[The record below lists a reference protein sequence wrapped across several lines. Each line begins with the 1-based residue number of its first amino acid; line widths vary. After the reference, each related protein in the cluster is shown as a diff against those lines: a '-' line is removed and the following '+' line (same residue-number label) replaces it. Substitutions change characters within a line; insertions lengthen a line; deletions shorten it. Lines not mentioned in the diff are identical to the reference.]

1 MNLWEIQKKSYD
13 LLDRRGKRKYLL
25 AVGIQMSLGLF
36 DILGIALAG
45 VIGILAASSLTQTP
59 LSPPIKDAFT
69 FFGLSNQNVGNLII
83 FLCMVALLFFVVKTM
98 LALYF
103 SLRSFR
109 FLAHQQSRI
118 TSLLISKVLNSE
130 YIWLRHQEPHKLST
144 SLILGVSAATT
155 NSLGQF
161 MLMISEMALII
172 LFVFILVII
181 NPLVAIFTVLYLVVV
196 IFMLRQIIGKKVSD
210 FNRNLGDM
218 QVDSQVTLS
227 SVLKL
232 FREIRVFRRTRWFE
246 DRLQGLSEERAQNFA
261 GDMWIQQ
268 VPKYMLEIAMLVG
281 ATGLLVAGKILTNSE
296 QIVPVL
302 AIYLTA
308 AGRIFPSLLRVQS
321 AVFSLQSRQH
331 YATMAHE
338 LLANLAL
345 VERDST
351 YLKSQSS
358 VVSNDEIISI
368 NTNPSHAREKK
379 LATSW
384 VELEKVTF
392 RFPNSETDVLQDLT
406 FQIQPGERVAIVG
419 PSGAGKSTLCDIF
432 LGLLSPTIGEAL
444 IGTQPAATWV
454 NENPGKVSYL
464 PQEITLTN
472 GTLLENV
479 CLGIERSEIDWNG
492 FYRAVGRAQLTEVIE
507 HLADGIETNL
517 GVGGTSLSGGQKQRV
532 GLARA
537 LYTEPDIL
545 IMDEATSALDAETEF
560 EVMNALDDLGLD
572 TTVITIAHRLSSI
585 RKFPRIIYLED
596 GIVLGD
602 GDLSQIRK
610 KIPRFDNQLNLSGI

>member
-1 MNLWEIQKKSYD
+1 
-13 LLDRRGKRKYLL
+13 
-25 AVGIQMSLGLF
+25 
-36 DILGIALAG
+36 
-45 VIGILAASSLTQTP
+45 
-59 LSPPIKDAFT
+59 
-69 FFGLSNQNVGNLII
+69 
-83 FLCMVALLFFVVKTM
+83 M

-103 SLRSFR
+103 SRRSFR
-109 FLAHQQSRI
+109 FLAHQQSWI
-118 TSLLISKVLNSE
+118 TSLLVLKVLNSE

-144 SLILGVSAATT
+144 ALILGVSAAIT

-161 MLMISEMALII
+161 MLMISEMALIVLFLSI
-172 LFVFILVII
+172 LILI
-181 NPLVAIFTVLYLVVV
+181 NPLVAIFTVLYLAVV
-196 IFMLRQIIGKKVSD
+196 ILILKQLVGKKVAK
-210 FNRNLGDM
+210 FNHNLGNL
-218 QVDSQVTLS
+218 QIESQVHLF

-232 FREIRVFRRTRWFE
+232 FREIRIFRRTQWFE
-246 DRLQGLSEERAQNFA
+246 TRLEELSEERAQNFA
-261 GDMWIQQ
+261 SDMWVQQ

-281 ATGLLVAGKILTNSE
+281 ATGLLVAGKVFTNSE

-308 AGRIFPSLLRVQS
+308 AGRLFPSLLRVQS

-338 LLANLAL
+338 LLADLAL
-345 VERDST
+345 VERNSS
-351 YLKSQSS
+351 YPKSQSS
-358 VVSNDEIISI
+358 FRKDEI
-368 NTNPSHAREKK
+368 NTNPSHAKEKK
-379 LATSW
+379 FTTSS
-384 VELEKVTF
+384 VELEKVSF
-392 RFPNSETDVLQDLT
+392 RFPNSETDVLKDLT

-432 LGLLSPTIGEAL
+432 LGLLNPTIGEAL

-464 PQEITLTN
+464 PQEVTLTN

-479 CLGIERSEIDWNG
+479 CLGIERSEIDWDA
-492 FYRAVGRAQLTEVIE
+492 FSRAAGRAQLTKVIE
-507 HLADGIETNL
+507 QLADGIETNL

-560 EVMNALDDLGLD
+560 EVMNALDDLGLH

-585 RKFPRIIYLED
+585 RKFPRIIYLES
-596 GIVLGD
+596 GLVLGD
-602 GDLSQIRK
+602 GNLDQIRK
-610 KIPRFDNQLNLSGI
+610 KIARFDNQLLLSGI

>member
-1 MNLWEIQKKSYD
+1 VNLWGIQKKSYA
-13 LLDRRGKRKYLL
+13 LLDKRGKRRYLL

-45 VIGILAASSLTQTP
+45 VIGILAASSLTQAP
-59 LSPPIKDAFT
+59 LSPPIKDALSL
-69 FFGLSNQNVGNLII
+69 FGLSNQNVGNLII
-83 FLCMVALLFFVVKTM
+83 ILCIVTLLFFVLKTM

-103 SLRSFR
+103 SRRSFR
-109 FLAHQQSRI
+109 FLAHQQSWI
-118 TSLLISKVLNSE
+118 TSLLVSKVLNSE

-144 SLILGVSAATT
+144 ALILGVSAAIT

-161 MLMISEMALII
+161 MLMISEMALIV
-172 LFVFILVII
+172 LFLSILVLI
-181 NPLVAIFTVLYLVVV
+181 NPLVAIFTVLYLAVV
-196 IFMLRQIIGKKVSD
+196 ILILKQLVGKKVAK
-210 FNRNLGDM
+210 FNRNLGNM
-218 QVDSQVTLS
+218 QVESQVHLF

-232 FREIRVFRRTRWFE
+232 FREIRIFRRTQWFE
-246 DRLQGLSEERAQNFA
+246 TRLDGLSEERAQNFA
-261 GDMWIQQ
+261 SDMWVQQ

-281 ATGLLVAGKILTNSE
+281 AAGILVAGKVLTNSE

-308 AGRIFPSLLRVQS
+308 AGRLFPSLLRIQS

-338 LLANLAL
+338 LLVDLVS
-345 VERDST
+345 VERDSS
-351 YLKSQSS
+351 YLVSQNSTKD
-358 VVSNDEIISI
+358 NRPISI
-368 NTNPSHAREKK
+368 NTNPSETKVKK
-379 LATSW
+379 DASASI
-384 VELEKVTF
+384 ELEKVSF
-392 RFPNSETDVLQDLT
+392 RFPNSETEVLKDLN
-406 FQIQPGERVAIVG
+406 FRIQPGEKVAVVG

-432 LGLLSPTIGEAL
+432 LGLLNPTSGEAV

-454 NENPGKVSYL
+454 DENPGKVSYL
-464 PQEITLTN
+464 PQEVTLTS

-479 CLGIERSEIDWNG
+479 CLGIERSEIDWDA
-492 FYRAVGRAQLTEVIE
+492 FSRAARRAQLSEVIE
-507 HLADGIETNL
+507 QLIDGIETNL

-560 EVMNALDDLGLD
+560 EVMNALGDLGLH

-585 RKFPRIIYLED
+585 RKFPRIIYLEE
-596 GIVLGD
+596 GLVLGD
-602 GDLSQIRK
+602 GDLTQIRK
-610 KIPRFDNQLNLSGI
+610 KIARFDNQLLLSGI

>member
-1 MNLWEIQKKSYD
+1 MNLREIQKKSYA
-13 LLDRRGKRKYLL
+13 LLDKRGKRKYLL

-45 VIGILAASSLTQTP
+45 VIGILAASSLTQAP
-59 LSPPIKDAFT
+59 LSPPIKDALSLFD
-69 FFGLSNQNVGNLII
+69 LSNQNVGNLII
-83 FLCMVALLFFVVKTM
+83 ILCIFTLLFFVLKTM

-103 SLRSFR
+103 SRRSFR
-109 FLAHQQSRI
+109 FLAHQQSWI
-118 TSLLISKVLNSE
+118 TSLLVSKVLNSE

-144 SLILGVSAATT
+144 ALILGVSAAIT

-161 MLMISEMALII
+161 MLMISEMALVVLFLSI
-172 LFVFILVII
+172 LILI
-181 NPLVAIFTVLYLVVV
+181 NPLVAIFTVLYLAVV
-196 IFMLRQIIGKKVSD
+196 ILILKQLVGKKVAK
-210 FNRNLGDM
+210 FNRNLGNM
-218 QVDSQVTLS
+218 QVESQVHLF

-232 FREIRVFRRTRWFE
+232 FREIRIFRRTQWFE
-246 DRLQGLSEERAQNFA
+246 TRLEELSEERAQNFA
-261 GDMWIQQ
+261 SDMWVQQ

-281 ATGLLVAGKILTNSE
+281 ATGLLVAGKVFTNSE

-308 AGRIFPSLLRVQS
+308 AGRLFPSLLRVQS

-331 YATMAHE
+331 YATMAHD
-338 LLANLAL
+338 LLADLAL
-345 VERDST
+345 VERNSS
-351 YLKSQSS
+351 YPKSQSS
-358 VVSNDEIISI
+358 FRKDEI
-368 NTNPSHAREKK
+368 NTNPSHAKEKK
-379 LATSW
+379 FTTSS
-384 VELEKVTF
+384 VELEKVSF
-392 RFPNSETDVLQDLT
+392 RFPNSETDVLKDLT

-432 LGLLSPTIGEAL
+432 LGLLNPTIGEAL

-464 PQEITLTN
+464 PQEVTLTN

-479 CLGIERSEIDWNG
+479 CLGIERSEIDWDA
-492 FYRAVGRAQLTEVIE
+492 FSRAVGRAQLTKVIE
-507 HLADGIETNL
+507 QLADGIETNL

-537 LYTEPDIL
+537 LYTQPDIL

-560 EVMNALDDLGLD
+560 EVMNALDDLGLH

-585 RKFPRIIYLED
+585 RKFPRIIYLES
-596 GIVLGD
+596 GLVLGD
-602 GDLSQIRK
+602 GNLDQIRK
-610 KIPRFDNQLNLSGI
+610 KIARFDNQLLLSGI

>member
-1 MNLWEIQKKSYD
+1 MDLWEIQKKSYA
-13 LLDRRGKRKYLL
+13 LLDKRGKRKYLF

-45 VIGILAASSLTQTP
+45 VIGVLASSSLTQTP
-59 LSPPIKDAFT
+59 VLPPINDFLSLIG
-69 FFGLSNQNVGNLII
+69 FSNQNEGNLII
-83 FLCMVALLFFVVKTM
+83 TLCIVTLFFFVLKTM

-118 TSLLISKVLNSE
+118 TSLLLSRVLNSE
-130 YIWLRHQEPHKLST
+130 YIWMRHQEPHKLST

-161 MLMISEMALII
+161 MLMISEMALIL
-172 LFVFILVII
+172 LFVLILVLA
-181 NPLVAIFTVLYLVVV
+181 NPLVAVFTVIYLAVVV
-196 IFMLRQIIGKKVSD
+196 IMLKQIIGRKVSD
-210 FNRNLGDM
+210 FNRNLGDI
-218 QVDSQVTLS
+218 QIESQVTLFS
-227 SVLKL
+227 ALRL
-232 FREIRVFRRTRWFE
+232 FREIRVFQRTRWFE
-246 DRLQGLSEERAQNFA
+246 SRFKELSEDRAQIFA
-261 GDMWIQQ
+261 RDMWIQQ
-268 VPKYMLEIAMLVG
+268 LPKYMLEIAMLVG
-281 ATGLLVAGKILTNSE
+281 AASLLVVGRVLTNSE

-308 AGRIFPSLLRVQS
+308 AGRLFPSLLRVQS

-338 LLANLAL
+338 LLADLASMEPDPSL
-345 VERDST
+345 
-351 YLKSQSS
+351 LKSQ
-358 VVSNDEIISI
+358 NAFMGNENHSI
-368 NTNPSHAREKK
+368 NTIPSEANVKNFAISSVK
-379 LATSW
+379 
-384 VELEKVTF
+384 LEKVSF

-432 LGLLSPTIGEAL
+432 LGLLNPTIGEAL

-454 NENPGKVSYL
+454 INNPGKVSYL
-464 PQEITLTN
+464 PQEVTLTK

-479 CLGIERSEIDWNG
+479 CLGIERSQIDWG
-492 FYRAVGRAQLTEVIE
+492 AFSRAIEKAQLIEVIE
-507 HLADGIETNL
+507 QLAEGIETNL
-517 GVGGTSLSGGQKQRV
+517 GVDGTSLSGGQKQRV

-537 LYTEPDIL
+537 LYTEPEIL
-545 IMDEATSALDAETEF
+545 IMDEATSALDAEAEF
-560 EVMNALDDLGLD
+560 EVMNALEDLGRH

-585 RKFPRIIYLED
+585 RKFPRIIYLER
-596 GIVLGD
+596 GLILGD
-602 GDLSQIRK
+602 GDLTQIRK
-610 KIPRFDNQLNLSGI
+610 KIPRFDNQLLLSGI

>member
-59 LSPPIKDAFT
+59 LSPPIKDALT

-130 YIWLRHQEPHKLST
+130 YNWLRHQEPHKLST

-161 MLMISEMALII
+161 MLMISELALII
-172 LFVFILVII
+172 MFVFILVIV
-181 NPLVAIFTVLYLVVV
+181 NPLVAIFTVLYLAVV

-218 QVDSQVTLS
+218 QVDSQITLF

-246 DRLQGLSEERAQNFA
+246 ERLEGLSEERAQNFA

-281 ATGLLVAGKILTNSE
+281 ATGLLAAGKVFTNSE

-321 AVFSLQSRQH
+321 AIFSLQSRQH

-351 YLKSQSS
+351 YFKSQSS
-358 VVSNDEIISI
+358 VSNDEVISI
-368 NTNPSHAREKK
+368 KTNPSQGKVREFT
-379 LATSW
+379 TSS
-384 VELEKVTF
+384 VELEKVSF
-392 RFPNSETDVLQDLT
+392 RFPDSEIDVLKDLT
-406 FQIQPGERVAIVG
+406 FRIQPGERVAIVG

-432 LGLLSPTIGEAL
+432 LGLLNPTIGEAL
-444 IGTQPAATWV
+444 IGTQPAAIWV

-464 PQEITLTN
+464 PQEVTLTN

-479 CLGIERSEIDWNG
+479 CLGIERSEIDWAA
-492 FYRAVGRAQLTEVIE
+492 FSRAVGRAQLTEVIE
-507 HLADGIETNL
+507 QLGDGIETNL
-517 GVGGTSLSGGQKQRV
+517 GVGGTSLSGGQRQRV

-545 IMDEATSALDAETEF
+545 IMDEATSALDAEAEF
-560 EVMNALDDLGLD
+560 EIMNALDDLGLH

-585 RKFPRIIYLED
+585 RKFPRIIYLES
-596 GIVLGD
+596 GLVLGD

-610 KIPRFDNQLNLSGI
+610 QISRFDNQLKLSGI

>member
-1 MNLWEIQKKSYD
+1 VDLLEIQRKSYN
-13 LLDRRGKRKYLL
+13 LLDKRGQRKYLL

-36 DILGIALAG
+36 DILGITLAG
-45 VIGILAASSLTQTP
+45 LIGILAASSLTQAP
-59 LSPPIKDAFT
+59 LSPPIEDALSL
-69 FFGLSNQNVGNLII
+69 FGLSNQNVGNLII
-83 FLCMVALLFFVVKTM
+83 ILCIVTLLFFVLKTM

-109 FLAHQQSRI
+109 FLAYQQSRV
-118 TSLLISKVLNSE
+118 TSLLVSKVLNSE
-130 YIWLRHQEPHKLST
+130 YMWLRHQEPHKLST

-172 LFVFILVII
+172 LFVFLLVLV
-181 NPLVAIFTVLYLVVV
+181 NPSVAIFTVLYLAVVV
-196 IFMLRQIIGKKVSD
+196 FILRQIIGKKVSD
-210 FNRNLGDM
+210 FNRNLGNM
-218 QVDSQVTLS
+218 QVDSQVTLF

-246 DRLQGLSEERAQNFA
+246 DRLEGLSEERAQNFA
-261 GDMWIQQ
+261 SDMWIQQ

-281 ATGLLVAGKILTNSE
+281 AAGLLVAGKVLTESE

-308 AGRIFPSLLRVQS
+308 AGRLFPSLLRVQS
-321 AVFSLQSRQH
+321 AIFSLQSRQH

-338 LLANLAL
+338 LLADPAL

-358 VVSNDEIISI
+358 VSNDENILI
-368 NTNPSHAREKK
+368 NTNPYHAKEKK
-379 LATSW
+379 FTTSS
-384 VELEKVTF
+384 VELEKVSF
-392 RFPNSETDVLQDLT
+392 RFPNSETDVLKDLT

-432 LGLLSPTIGEAL
+432 LGLLNPTIGKAV

-454 NENPGKVSYL
+454 YENPGKVSYL
-464 PQEITLTN
+464 PQEVTLTN

-479 CLGIERSEIDWNG
+479 CLGIERSEIDWAA
-492 FYRAVGRAQLTEVIE
+492 FSRAVGRAQLTEVIE
-507 HLADGIETNL
+507 QLADGIETNL
-517 GVGGTSLSGGQKQRV
+517 GVGGTSLSGGQRQRV

-545 IMDEATSALDAETEF
+545 IMDEATSALDAEAEF
-560 EVMNALDDLGLD
+560 EIMNALDDLGLH

-585 RKFPRIIYLED
+585 RKFPRIIYLES
-596 GIVLGD
+596 GLVLGD

-610 KIPRFDNQLNLSGI
+610 QISRFDNQLKLSGI

>member
-1 MNLWEIQKKSYD
+1 
-13 LLDRRGKRKYLL
+13 
-25 AVGIQMSLGLF
+25 MSLGLF

-45 VIGILAASSLTQTP
+45 VIGILAASSLTQAP
-59 LSPPIKDAFT
+59 LSPPIKEALSL
-69 FFGLSNQNVGNLII
+69 FGLSNQNVGNLIVI
-83 FLCMVALLFFVVKTM
+83 LCIVTLLFFVLKTM

-103 SLRSFR
+103 SLKSFR

-118 TSLLISKVLNSE
+118 TSLLVSKVLNSE

-144 SLILGVSAATT
+144 ALILGVSAATT

-161 MLMISEMALII
+161 MLMISEMALIV
-172 LFVFILVII
+172 LFLSILVLV
-181 NPLVAIFTVLYLVVV
+181 NPLVAIFTVLYLAVV
-196 IFMLRQIIGKKVSD
+196 ILILRQFVGKKVSK
-210 FNRNLGDM
+210 FNSNLGNM
-218 QVDSQVTLS
+218 QVDSQVHLF

-232 FREIRVFRRTRWFE
+232 FREIRIFRRTRWFE
-246 DRLQGLSEERAQNFA
+246 NRLEGLSEERAQNFA
-261 GDMWIQQ
+261 SDMWIQQ

-281 ATGLLVAGKILTNSE
+281 AAGLLVAGKVLTNSE

-308 AGRIFPSLLRVQS
+308 AGRLFPSLLRVQS
-321 AVFSLQSRQH
+321 AIFSLQSRQH

-338 LLANLAL
+338 LLADLAL
-345 VERDST
+345 VERDSS
-351 YLKSQSS
+351 YLKSLSSIGDDGSISINANPSVANVKEFATSS
-358 VVSNDEIISI
+358 VV
-368 NTNPSHAREKK
+368 
-379 LATSW
+379 
-384 VELEKVTF
+384 LEKISF
-392 RFPNSETDVLQDLT
+392 RFPNSETDVLKNLT
-406 FQIQPGERVAIVG
+406 FRIQPGEKVAVVG

-432 LGLLSPTIGEAL
+432 LGLLNPTSGEAL

-454 NENPGKVSYL
+454 NKNPGKVSYL
-464 PQEITLTN
+464 PQEVTLTN

-479 CLGIERSEIDWNG
+479 CLGIERSEIDWDA
-492 FYRAVGRAQLTEVIE
+492 FSRAVRRAQLNEVIE
-507 HLADGIETNL
+507 QLADGIETNL

-560 EVMNALDDLGLD
+560 EVMNALDDLGLH

-596 GIVLGD
+596 GLVLGD
-602 GDLSQIRK
+602 GDLNQIRK
-610 KIPRFDNQLNLSGI
+610 KIARFDNQLLLSGI

>member
-1 MNLWEIQKKSYD
+1 MKLWEIQKKSYG

-45 VIGILAASSLTQTP
+45 LIGILAASSLTQTP
-59 LSPPIKDAFT
+59 LSPPIKDALSL
-69 FFGLSNQNVGNLII
+69 FGLSNQNVGNLII
-83 FLCMVALLFFVVKTM
+83 FLCMVALLFFVLKTM

-118 TSLLISKVLNSE
+118 TSLLVSKVLNSE

-161 MLMISEMALII
+161 MLMISEMALIM
-172 LFVFILVII
+172 LFVFILVIV

-218 QVDSQVTLS
+218 QVDSQVTLF

-246 DRLQGLSEERAQNFA
+246 DRLEGLSEERAQNFA
-261 GDMWIQQ
+261 DDMWIQQ

-281 ATGLLVAGKILTNSE
+281 ATGLLVAGKVLTNSE

-308 AGRIFPSLLRVQS
+308 AGRLFPSLLRVQS
-321 AVFSLQSRQH
+321 AIFSLQSRQY
-331 YATMAHE
+331 YATMAHD
-338 LLANLAL
+338 LLADLAL

-358 VVSNDEIISI
+358 VSNDEIISI
-368 NTNPSHAREKK
+368 NTNPSHAKEKK
-379 LATSW
+379 FTTSS
-384 VELEKVTF
+384 VELKKVSF
-392 RFPNSETDVLQDLT
+392 RFPNSETDVLKDLT

-432 LGLLSPTIGEAL
+432 LGLLNPTIGEAV
-444 IGTQPAATWV
+444 IGTQPSATWV

-464 PQEITLTN
+464 PQEVTLTN
-472 GTLLENV
+472 GTLLENI
-479 CLGIERSEIDWNG
+479 CLGIERSEIDWDA
-492 FYRAVGRAQLTEVIE
+492 FSRAVGRAQLTEVIE
-507 HLADGIETNL
+507 QLTDGIETNL

-560 EVMNALDDLGLD
+560 EVMNALDDLGLH

-585 RKFPRIIYLED
+585 RKFPRIIYLES
-596 GIVLGD
+596 GLVLGD
-602 GDLSQIRK
+602 GDLTQIRK
-610 KIPRFDNQLNLSGI
+610 SISRFDNQLKLSGI

>member
-1 MNLWEIQKKSYD
+1 MDLWEIQKKSYA
-13 LLDRRGKRKYLL
+13 LLDKRGKRKYLL
-25 AVGIQMSLGLF
+25 AVAIQMSLGLF
-36 DILGIALAG
+36 DIFGIALAG
-45 VIGILAASSLTQTP
+45 VIGILASSSLTRAP
-59 LSPPIKDAFT
+59 LSGPVKRALSW
-69 FFGLSNQNVGNLII
+69 FGLSNQNVGTLII
-83 FLCMVALLFFVVKTM
+83 FLCLVTLLFFVVKTM

-103 SLRSFR
+103 SRRSFR

-118 TSLLISKVLNSE
+118 TSLLVSKVLNSE

-144 SLILGVSAATT
+144 ALILGVSAATT

-161 MLMISEMALII
+161 MLMISEMALIV
-172 LFVFILVII
+172 LFLCILVIV
-181 NPLVAIFTVLYLVVV
+181 NPLVAIFTVLYLTVV
-196 IFMLRQIIGKKVSD
+196 IFTLKQIVGKKVSE

-218 QVDSQVTLS
+218 QVDSQVTLF

-246 DRLQGLSEERAQNFA
+246 DRLEGLSEERAQNFA
-261 GDMWIQQ
+261 SDMWIQQ

-281 ATGLLVAGKILTNSE
+281 AAGLLVAGKFLTYSE
-296 QIVPVL
+296 QIAPVL

-308 AGRIFPSLLRVQS
+308 AGRLFPSLLRIQS

-331 YATMAHE
+331 YASMAHE
-338 LLANLAL
+338 LLADLEL
-345 VERDST
+345 EERDSS
-351 YLKSQSS
+351 YLDSPSS
-358 VVSNDEIISI
+358 TKDDEVVSI
-368 NTNPSHAREKK
+368 NTNPSDAKVK
-379 LATSW
+379 MDATASI
-384 VELEKVTF
+384 ELKRVSF
-392 RFPNSETDVLQDLT
+392 RFPNSETEVLRNLT
-406 FQIQPGERVAIVG
+406 FRIRPGERVAIVG

-432 LGLLSPTIGEAL
+432 LGLLNPTSGEAV

-464 PQEITLTN
+464 PQEVTLTN

-479 CLGIERSEIDWNG
+479 CLGIERSEIVWDA
-492 FYRAVGRAQLTEVIE
+492 FSRAISRAQLNEVIE
-507 HLADGIETNL
+507 QLSDGIETNL

-560 EVMNALDDLGLD
+560 EVMNALDDLGLH

-596 GIVLGD
+596 GLILGD
-602 GDLSQIRK
+602 GDLNQIRK
-610 KIPRFDNQLNLSGI
+610 KISRFDNQLLLSGI

>member
-1 MNLWEIQKKSYD
+1 
-13 LLDRRGKRKYLL
+13 
-25 AVGIQMSLGLF
+25 MSLGMF

-45 VIGILAASSLTQTP
+45 VIGVLAASSLTQVP
-59 LSPPIKDAFT
+59 LSPPIKDT
-69 FFGLSNQNVGNLII
+69 LSLFGLSNQNVGNLII
-83 FLCMVALLFFVVKTM
+83 ILCIVTLLFFVLKTM

-118 TSLLISKVLNSE
+118 TSMLVSKVLNSE

-172 LFVFILVII
+172 LFVFILVLV
-181 NPLVAIFTVLYLVVV
+181 NPLVAIFTVLYLAVV

-218 QVDSQVTLS
+218 QVESQVALFS
-227 SVLKL
+227 ALKL
-232 FREIRVFRRTRWFE
+232 FREIRVFQRTRWFE
-246 DRLQGLSEERAQNFA
+246 DRFEGLSEERAQNFA
-261 GDMWIQQ
+261 SDMWIQQ

-281 ATGLLVAGKILTNSE
+281 AAGLLVAGKVLTNSE

-308 AGRIFPSLLRVQS
+308 AGRLFPSLLRVQS

-338 LLANLAL
+338 LLADLAL
-345 VERDST
+345 VERDSSF
-351 YLKSQSS
+351 LKSQSS
-358 VVSNDEIISI
+358 ARNDEIITI
-368 NTNPSHAREKK
+368 NTIPSQAKVKK
-379 LATSW
+379 LAISS
-384 VELEKVTF
+384 VELEKVSF

-432 LGLLSPTIGEAL
+432 LGLLNPTIGEAL

-464 PQEITLTN
+464 PQEVTLTN

-479 CLGIERSEIDWNG
+479 CLGIERSEIDWDA
-492 FYRAVGRAQLTEVIE
+492 FSRAVGRAQLTEVIE
-507 HLADGIETNL
+507 QLAEGVETNL

-545 IMDEATSALDAETEF
+545 IMDEATSALDAEAEF
-560 EVMNALDDLGLD
+560 EVMNALDDLGRH

-596 GIVLGD
+596 GLVLGD
-602 GDLSQIRK
+602 GDLTQVRK
-610 KIPRFDNQLNLSGI
+610 KIARFDNQLLLSGI